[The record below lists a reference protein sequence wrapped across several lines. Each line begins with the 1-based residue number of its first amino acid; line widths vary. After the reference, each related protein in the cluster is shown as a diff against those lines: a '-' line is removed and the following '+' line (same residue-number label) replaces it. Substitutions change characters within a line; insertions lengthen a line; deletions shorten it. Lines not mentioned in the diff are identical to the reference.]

1 MRLNSFALLTAVAL
15 FLLYSRQSQPDT
27 QQTRDTLSAVG
38 LFGFALVPIT
48 AGATT
53 WWETTHPEV
62 LVVESTETVGM
73 SPDVRSFLLI
83 SFGLMC
89 ILFTGLLLLSN
100 KRYRLAAKVS
110 DRKNE
115 LDQEAIS

>member
-27 QQTRDTLSAVG
+27 QQNRDTLSAIG

-48 AGATT
+48 AGATP

-62 LVVESTETVGM
+62 LVVESTESVGM
-73 SPDVRSFLLI
+73 SPEIRSFLLI
-83 SFGLMC
+83 SFGIMC
-89 ILFTGLLLLSN
+89 ILFMGLLLLSN
-100 KRYRLAAKVS
+100 KRYRLAAEVS
-110 DRKNE
+110 ARKTE
-115 LDQEAIS
+115 LDQESIS

>member
-1 MRLNSFALLTAVAL
+1 
-15 FLLYSRQSQPDT
+15 
-27 QQTRDTLSAVG
+27 
-38 LFGFALVPIT
+38 
-48 AGATT
+48 
-53 WWETTHPEV
+53 
-62 LVVESTETVGM
+62 M

-89 ILFTGLLLLSN
+89 ILFTGLLMLCN
-100 KRYRLAAKVS
+100 KRYRLAAEVS

>member
-1 MRLNSFALLTAVAL
+1 M
-15 FLLYSRQSQPDT
+15 
-27 QQTRDTLSAVG
+27 
-38 LFGFALVPIT
+38 VPIT

-62 LVVESTETVGM
+62 LVIESTESVGM
-73 SPDVRSFLLI
+73 SPEIRSFLLI

-89 ILFTGLLLLSN
+89 ILFMGLLLLSN
-100 KRYRLAAKVS
+100 KRYRLAAEVS
-110 DRKNE
+110 ARKNE